1 MQLRKLWVRSDVTL
15 QLCCLLLPCALYGV
29 QVCKMIHGSPNP
41 SEFYIWRVEDDFR
54 FYFTF
59 IIDHYDVTYIS
70 FIVNVLY
77 FSMIYLIIFSPFLL
91 EKVHSKVVFCTNHSF
106 SLQISALVYRVFHD
120 FRAWLREVIS
130 WVFVIK
136 KVHMS
141 VSDFGRLWSYDRLK
155 LRIEGNDYQ
164 Q

>member
-1 MQLRKLWVRSDVTL
+1 MQLRKLGVRSDVIF
-15 QLCCLLLPCALYGV
+15 QLCCLLLPCAFYGV
-29 QVCKMIHGSPNP
+29 QVCTPNP

-91 EKVHSKVVFCTNHSF
+91 EKLHSKVVFCTDHSF
-106 SLQISALVYRVFHD
+106 YLQISALVY
-120 FRAWLREVIS
+120 
-130 WVFVIK
+130 IK
-136 KVHMS
+136 ILHVDLWQQCKVEYS
-141 VSDFGRLWSYDRLK
+141 TDSN
-155 LRIEGNDYQ
+155 I
-164 Q
+164 